1 MTERTL
7 PHDLY
12 ITNVTSALAA
22 AGLEPTESW
31 TDDGELDRYRD
42 DDLSGAATM
51 LNAVLNWD
59 DDHPALNTGKYRH
72 GITLMWDHPAGQWQW
87 APRKENGHLRHD
99 PEFLPALPRWVDP
112 AVVVIVARELL
123 AGRPAP
129 TSVGPLWTGAE
140 VAQHAVDAW
149 VGAEEAQA

>member
-1 MTERTL
+1 MTDRTL

-12 ITNVTSALAA
+12 IAQITDALAA
-22 AGLEPTESW
+22 ADLAPTEVW

-42 DDLSGAATM
+42 DDLSGAACM
-51 LNAVLNWD
+51 LNAVINWD
-59 DDHPALNTGKYRH
+59 DDHPALNADAHRH
-72 GITLMWDHPAGQWQW
+72 GITLMWDHPAEQWQW
-87 APRKENGHLRHD
+87 APRKENGHLQHE

-129 TSVGPLWTGAE
+129 TTKGPLWTGHE
-140 VAQHAVDAW
+140 VAQQAVSAW
-149 VGAEEAQA
+149 VGAEETQA

>member
-1 MTERTL
+1 MSTL

-12 ITNVTSALAA
+12 ISQVTDALTAA
-22 AGLEPTESW
+22 NLAPTEAW

-42 DDLSGAATM
+42 DDLSGAACM
-51 LNAVLNWD
+51 LNAVLTWD
-59 DDHPALNTGKYRH
+59 DEHPAVDIGAHRY
-72 GITLMWDHPAGQWQW
+72 GIALMWDHPAEQWQW
-87 APRKENGHLRHD
+87 APQKDHGQLKHE

-112 AVVVIVARELL
+112 AVVVIVVRELL

-140 VAQHAVDAW
+140 AAQHAVDAW

>member
-1 MTERTL
+1 MSNL

-12 ITNVTSALAA
+12 INQVTAALTAA
-22 AGLEPTESW
+22 DLAPTEVW

-42 DDLSGAATM
+42 DDLSGAACM
-51 LNAVLNWD
+51 LNAILNWD
-59 DDHPALNTGKYRH
+59 DEHPALDTSVHRH
-72 GITLMWDHPAGQWQW
+72 GITLEWDHPAEQWMW
-87 APRKENGHLRHD
+87 APRKADGHLVHD
-99 PEFLPALPRWVDP
+99 PEFLSSLPRWVDP
-112 AVVVIVARELL
+112 AVVVIVVRALL

>member
-1 MTERTL
+1 MPTL

-12 ITNVTSALAA
+12 LSQVTDALAA

-42 DDLSGAATM
+42 DDLSGAACM

-59 DDHPALNTGKYRH
+59 DDHPALDASKYRH
-72 GITLMWDHPAGQWQW
+72 GITLMWDHPAEQWQW
-87 APRKENGHLRHD
+87 APRKENGHLQHD
-99 PEFLPALPRWVDP
+99 PTFLTSLPRWVDP
-112 AVVVIVARELL
+112 AVVVIVVRDLL

-129 TSVGPLWTGAE
+129 TSVSPLWTGAE
-140 VAQHAVDAW
+140 AAQHAVDAW
-149 VGAEEAQA
+149 TGAEEAKA